1 MKIWSWQYADKK
13 FREAMLNKWFGHCEA
28 IPCSG
33 DCGWNMTRSHT
44 DVAHWVSRRVKSLRW
59 WPTNVLPLCRTCH
72 EKSHAAGGRDLMFKW
87 MQRTFGKT
95 FYKALNEIRQSH
107 TLEWKAIEQLM
118 TWAK

>member
-1 MKIWSWQYADKK
+1 
-13 FREAMLNKWFGHCEA
+13 
-28 IPCSG
+28 
-33 DCGWNMTRSHT
+33 
-44 DVAHWVSRRVKSLRW
+44 
-59 WPTNVLPLCRTCH
+59 
-72 EKSHAAGGRDLMFKW
+72 MFKW